1 MGASTMIAAPAG
13 HAVALWT
20 GLNLILLLV
29 LSVRVVRLRR
39 RNHVSLGDGGHPPLA
54 HAIRAFGNAS
64 EYVPAAIGA
73 MAVLALVAA
82 PAALVHLVGVVLFAG
97 RVAHAVGLSRSGRAS
112 LPRAAG
118 VLATWLAYLIAAV
131 ALIFY
136 AVP

>member
-1 MGASTMIAAPAG
+1 MGPAAMVTPAA
-13 HAVALWT
+13 HAAALWA

-39 RNHVSLGDGGHPPLA
+39 GSGVALGDGGHPPLA
-54 HAIRAFGNAS
+54 HAIRAFGNAT

-73 MAVLALVAA
+73 LAVLALVAA
-82 PAALVHLVGVVLFAG
+82 PPALVHLIGLALFAG
-97 RVAHAVGLSRSGRAS
+97 RLAHAVGLSRSGGAT

-118 VLATWLAYLIAAV
+118 ILATWLAYLVAAV

>member
-1 MGASTMIAAPAG
+1 MEVSPAA
-13 HAVALWT
+13 HAAALWA

-39 RNHVSLGDGGHPPLA
+39 RHGIEFGDGERADLA
-54 HAIRAFGNAS
+54 LAVRAFGNAT

-73 MAVLALVAA
+73 IAVLALVGA
-82 PAALVHLVGVVLFAG
+82 PVLLVHAAGLLLFAG
-97 RVAHAVGLSRSGRAS
+97 RLSHAFGLSRSGEAS
-112 LPRAAG
+112 IPRATG
-118 VLATWLAYLIAAV
+118 IVLTWLAYILTAV